1 MVPHLA
7 TTLQG
12 PINELEQRILDGMPA
27 IERWLRLEWMEHT
40 PPFYGAVDVRNAGF
54 KLAPTG
60 HDLFPSGWNHLSE
73 EVLPLAVQAGTAAI
87 EKICP
92 EAKNLLIVPCNQAG
106 EDVLHN
112 SSYLSNLLQ
121 LKRVFQLAG
130 LNVRFGSIN
139 PHLNQAQ
146 TVVLPD
152 GQSITLEPALRSQR
166 RLGLAHFDPCTILLN
181 QPLASGVPGILE
193 ELHEQNLLP
202 PLHAANA
209 SRLNS
214 RFLTAYD
221 EIAKRFGK
229 MIGIDPWLIN
239 PMHEVVPT
247 LDVSRPDQ
255 LALLTEK
262 VDALLGKIRRK
273 YKDYGI
279 HEQAWVELKCN
290 SRRGQGGVLRLSQ
303 GAEVGPLL
311 AQALAEHGDRIN
323 ASAGVVLQE
332 AVMTQERVND
342 RLAQPVVY
350 LMDRYVVGGF
360 YKVQAHPVADA
371 AWQVDTPSFLP
382 LAFERSRHLPGPEY
396 KPGASVPNRF
406 YMYGVVARLAM
417 LAVSY
422 ELEATDPN
430 LEVEGVV

>member
-7 TTLQG
+7 TALQG

-27 IERWLRLEWMEHT
+27 IERWFRLEWMEHT
-40 PPFYGAVDVRNAGF
+40 PPFYGAVNVRNAGY
-54 KLAPTG
+54 KLAPIYS
-60 HDLFPSGWNHLSE
+60 DLFPSGWNHLSE

-92 EAKNLLIVPCNQAG
+92 EAKNLLIVPSNQAT
-106 EDVLHN
+106 EDAWRK

-139 PHLNQAQ
+139 PQLTQAQ
-146 TVVLPD
+146 TLVLPD
-152 GQSITLEPALRSQR
+152 GQSITLEPAARDPR
-166 RLGLAHFDPCTILLN
+166 RLGLANFDPCTILLN
-181 QPLASGVPGILE
+181 QSLDTGVPGILE

-202 PLHAANA
+202 PLHAADA

-214 RFLTAYD
+214 RFLSAYD
-221 EIAKRFGK
+221 EIAKRFAK
-229 MIGIDPWLIN
+229 LIGIDPWLIN
-239 PMHEVVPT
+239 PLYELLPT
-247 LDVSRPDQ
+247 LTASNAANVE
-255 LALLTEK
+255 LLGEK

-279 HEQAWVELKCN
+279 HEQAVVEIKCN
-290 SRRGQGGVLRLSQ
+290 SRRGKGGVLAISQ
-303 GAEVGPLL
+303 SAGLGALL
-311 AQALAEHGDRIN
+311 AKVEAEHGDDIDL
-323 ASAGVVLQE
+323 SAGLVLQE

-350 LMDRYVVGGF
+350 TMDRYVVGGF
-360 YKVQAHPVADA
+360 YKVQAQADA
-371 AWQVDTPSFLP
+371 SATCQVDAPLFLP
-382 LAFERSRHLPGPEY
+382 LAFERSSHLPDPEY

-430 LEVEGVV
+430 AEAEGFL